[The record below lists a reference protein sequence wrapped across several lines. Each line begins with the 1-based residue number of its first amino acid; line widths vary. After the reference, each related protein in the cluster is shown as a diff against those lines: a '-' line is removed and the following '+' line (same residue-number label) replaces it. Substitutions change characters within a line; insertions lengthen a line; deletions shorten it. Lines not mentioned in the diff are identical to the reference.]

1 MESPRKR
8 LAATRCNDPY
18 RLLRLS
24 RRTKIGHCRIFEG
37 IGQLQPVLMGRS
49 RHGGLEFR
57 IETTAEHRGKTQPCW
72 MVIQLPEGKRL
83 AKQLLASLEAA
94 NAAGKPSAAALAWA
108 ARQKEGQARNIA

>member
-1 MESPRKR
+1 
-8 LAATRCNDPY
+8 
-18 RLLRLS
+18 
-24 RRTKIGHCRIFEG
+24 
-37 IGQLQPVLMGRS
+37 
-49 RHGGLEFR
+49 
-57 IETTAEHRGKTQPCW
+57 